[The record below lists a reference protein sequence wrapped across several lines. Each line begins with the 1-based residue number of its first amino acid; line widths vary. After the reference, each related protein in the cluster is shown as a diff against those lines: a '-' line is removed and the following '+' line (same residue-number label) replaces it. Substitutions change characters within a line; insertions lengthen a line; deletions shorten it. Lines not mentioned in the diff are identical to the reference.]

1 MTANNAIN
9 GSADRGAVR
18 SLPVY
23 DSAEFHGPMRDALW
37 ELIRYKDLL
46 RLLVVT
52 NIKARYKRS
61 VLGMAWTLLN
71 PLLMMI
77 VMTIAFS
84 ALFRFSL
91 PNYPVYVL
99 SALVLWQFFTQTT
112 THAMNQL
119 AWGNDLLKK
128 VYIPPAV
135 FPVSAVGTGL
145 VNLGLSVIP
154 LAIIMLVMRHPF
166 TWALLWLP
174 VSVFLISLFCIGL
187 GLLVSIIAVFF
198 SDFVQMYGVILRIWF
213 YLTPVMYPERI
224 IPEKYLWIVKLNP
237 MYHFMRCWRDPIY
250 LGTLPPI
257 ESVFV
262 CVAWAFG
269 TLFLGWWAFSRKAHE
284 FAVRA

>member
-9 GSADRGAVR
+9 GCADREAVR

-23 DSAEFHGPMRDALW
+23 DSAAVHGPMRDAFW

-91 PNYPVYVL
+91 PHYPVYVL
-99 SALVLWQFFTQTT
+99 SGLVLWQFFTQTT

-128 VYIPPAV
+128 VYIPPTV

-154 LAIIMLVMRHPF
+154 LAIIMLVIRHPF

-187 GLLVSIIAVFF
+187 GLLISIIAVFF

-213 YLTPVMYPERI
+213 FLTPVMYPERI
-224 IPEKYLWIVKLNP
+224 LPERFVWIVKMNP
-237 MYHFMRCWRDPIY
+237 MYHLMRCWRDPIY
-250 LGTLPPI
+250 LSTLPPI
-257 ESVFV
+257 ESVLV
-262 CVAWAFG
+262 CVVSAFG
-269 TLFLGWWAFSRKAHE
+269 TLFLGWWLFSRKLHE

>member
-1 MTANNAIN
+1 MTGQDAIN
-9 GSADRGAVR
+9 MGANGEAGR
-18 SLPVY
+18 PLPVY
-23 DSAEFHGPMRDALW
+23 DSAAVRGPMRESLH

-46 RLLVVT
+46 RLLVAT
-52 NIKARYKRS
+52 NIKSRYKRS

-71 PLLMMI
+71 PLAMMI

-91 PNYPVYVL
+91 PHYPVYVL

-119 AWGNDLLKK
+119 AWGNDILKK

-154 LAIIMLVMRHPF
+154 LAIIMLVMRTPF
-166 TWALLWLP
+166 TWALIWVP
-174 VSVFLISLFCIGL
+174 VSVVLVSLFCIGL
-187 GLLVSIIAVFF
+187 GLLISIIAVFF

-213 YLTPVMYPERI
+213 YLTPVIYPESI
-224 IPEKYLWIVKLNP
+224 LPEKYLWIVKLNP
-237 MYHFMRCWRDPIY
+237 MYHFLRCWRDPIY

-257 ESVFV
+257 ESTLV

-269 TLFLGWWAFSRKAHE
+269 TLFFGWWLFSRKAHE

>member
-1 MTANNAIN
+1 
-9 GSADRGAVR
+9 
-18 SLPVY
+18 
-23 DSAEFHGPMRDALW
+23 MRDALQ
-37 ELIRYKDLL
+37 ELIRYRDLL

-84 ALFRFSL
+84 ALFSRSVE
-91 PNYPVYVL
+91 NYPVYVL
-99 SALVLWQFFTQTT
+99 SGLILWQFFAQTT

-119 AWGNDLLKK
+119 AWGNNLLKK
-128 VYIPPAV
+128 VYIPPVV

-154 LAIIMLVMRHPF
+154 LALIMLVMRHPF

-174 VSVFLISLFCIGL
+174 VPVILIAVFCVGVS
-187 GLLVSIIAVFF
+187 LLVSIIAVFF
-198 SDFVQMYGVILRIWF
+198 NDFAQMYTVILRMWF

-224 IPEKYLWIVKLNP
+224 LPERFLWIVKLNP

-250 LGTLPPI
+250 LGTLPPVQ
-257 ESVFV
+257 SVLMCLV
-262 CVAWAFG
+262 WALG
-269 TLFLGWWAFSRKAHE
+269 TFTVGWWVFSRRSHE